1 MRLTHVGLCVADARR
16 SLAFYRDALD
26 FRFARELEVKGEP
39 SDTLLRLRDVRLRAI
54 YLERDGFCI
63 ELLHYASPGHAG
75 DGRPGS
81 RAAGRVVAGPVRAAQ
96 RGSEAHRLEPRVAFD
111 GEGELLGDLALEQV
125 DLRAAG
131 RERPES
137 AVGDGGGRHAE
148 PGLPV
153 VGEHDVEADAVVRR
167 TLGHAEQGR
176 DAITGLDG
184 VEDRAPEVGRRQL
197 GRRGSR
203 GPRQAASAR
212 EVLH

>member
-1 MRLTHVGLCVADARR
+1 MTEPEQPRPAPPTGRTTEEGAR
-16 SLAFYRDALD
+16 
-26 FRFARELEVKGEP
+26 
-39 SDTLLRLRDVRLRAI
+39 
-54 YLERDGFCI
+54 
-63 ELLHYASPGHAG
+63 
-75 DGRPGS
+75 RPGS

-197 GRRGSR
+197 GDGVAVEGATVPHGGKGHGGLHGRTSR
-203 GPRQAASAR
+203 KRTASRSRVSSGAGM
-212 EVLH
+212 